1 MKRLATEANIA
12 VLLVEQNAVTALR
25 VASQGVVLNLGQV
38 VMAGTGAGDRL
49 PRGAAPCLPGLLRA
63 EAAMTNF
70 IDYLLG
76 GLGSGA
82 IIALMALALVLTW
95 RATRV
100 VNFAQ
105 VGQAMFTTFI
115 ALTIQTA
122 TGNWFVALVGAMVA
136 GAVLGVVVQYLVLR
150 PVKRMD
156 TSGRDHRHVRRPDR
170 PAGRGRD
177 DLGRRQPGLPAA
189 VRQLARSPLFG
200 REWPI
205 SVYDLVVIGA
215 APPWWSGLTLLF
227 TRTTLGLAMRAT
239 AFNPEVARLSGV
251 RVSRTLTIGWALAGI
266 VGAVA
271 GVLVAPTSTISPNS
285 FDILL
290 VFAFTAAV
298 IGGLDSLVGAV
309 AMGVGTGL
317 VISLVSG
324 YSDSS
329 NAPVVALVLLA
340 LNLLLKPEGMFG
352 HTSAR
357 SV

>member
-1 MKRLATEANIA
+1 MTE
-12 VLLVEQNAVTALR
+12 L
-25 VASQGVVLNLGQV
+25 
-38 VMAGTGAGDRL
+38 
-49 PRGAAPCLPGLLRA
+49 
-63 EAAMTNF
+63 

-76 GLGSGA
+76 GVGSGA
-82 IIALMALALVLTW
+82 VIALMALALVLTW

-115 ALTIQTA
+115 ALSIQTA
-122 TGNWFVALVGAMVA
+122 TGSWYVAFAGAVVA
-136 GAVLGVVVQYLVLR
+136 GAILGVVVQYLVLR

-156 TSGRDHRHVRRPDR
+156 TSGAIIATFGVLIALQAA
-170 PAGRGRD
+170 AGMIWGGD
-177 DLGRRQPGLPAA
+177 SQAYPQPFDNEA
-189 VRQLARSPLFG
+189 VTVLG
-200 REWPI
+200 REWPL
-205 SVYDLVVIGA
+205 SAYDLVVIGFA
-215 APPWWSGLTLLF
+215 AVLVVALTLLF
-227 TRTTLGLAMRAT
+227 TRTSLGLAMRAT

-266 VGAVA
+266 VGACA

-309 AMGVGTGL
+309 SMGISTGL
-317 VISLVSG
+317 VLSVVSG

-329 NAPVVALVLLA
+329 NAPVAALVLLS
-340 LNLLLKPEGMFG
+340 LNLLIKPEGMFG
-352 HTSAR
+352 HNKVR

>member
-1 MKRLATEANIA
+1 
-12 VLLVEQNAVTALR
+12 VT
-25 VASQGVVLNLGQV
+25 Q
-38 VMAGTGAGDRL
+38 
-49 PRGAAPCLPGLLRA
+49 
-63 EAAMTNF
+63 F
-70 IDYLLG
+70 IDYVLG
-76 GLGSGA
+76 GIGGGA

-115 ALTIQTA
+115 ALSIQTL
-122 TGNWFVALVGAMVA
+122 TGSWFVALVGAILA
-136 GAVLGVVVQYLVLR
+136 GAVLGVIVQYLVLR
-150 PVKRMD
+150 PVRRMD
-156 TSGRDHRHVRRPDR
+156 TSGAIIATFGVLIALQAA
-170 PAGRGRD
+170 AGMIWGGD
-177 DLGRRQPGLPAA
+177 SQAYPQPFSNTAIT
-189 VRQLARSPLFG
+189 LFG
-200 REWPI
+200 REWPL
-205 SVYDLVVIGA
+205 SVYDLVVIGFA
-215 APPWWSGLTLLF
+215 TVMVISLTLLF
-227 TRTTLGLAMRAT
+227 TRTNLGLAMRAT

-271 GVLVAPTSTISPNS
+271 GVLIAPSSTLSPNS

-309 AMGVGTGL
+309 ALGIGTGL
-317 VISLVSG
+317 ILSVVSG

-340 LNLLLKPEGMFG
+340 LNLALKPEGIFG
-352 HTSAR
+352 HNSAR
-357 SV
+357 AV

>member
-1 MKRLATEANIA
+1 
-12 VLLVEQNAVTALR
+12 
-25 VASQGVVLNLGQV
+25 
-38 VMAGTGAGDRL
+38 
-49 PRGAAPCLPGLLRA
+49 
-63 EAAMTNF
+63 MTNF
-70 IDYLLG
+70 IEYLLG

-115 ALTIQTA
+115 ALSIQDL
-122 TGNWFVALVGAMVA
+122 TGNWFLALAGAIVA
-136 GAVLGVVVQYLVLR
+136 GAALGVVVQYLVLR
-150 PVKRMD
+150 PVKRAD
-156 TSGRDHRHVRRPDR
+156 TSGAIIATFGVLIALQ
-170 PAGRGRD
+170 AGAGMIWGGD
-177 DLGRRQPGLPAA
+177 QQAYPQPFNSAGISA
-189 VRQLARSPLFG
+189 FG

-205 SVYDLVVIGA
+205 SVYDLVVIGVTLA
-215 APPWWSGLTLLF
+215 LVVGLSLVF
-227 TRTTLGLAMRAT
+227 TRTNLGLSMRAT

-251 RVSRTLTIGWALAGI
+251 RVSRTLTIGWAIAGI

-271 GVLVAPTSTISPNS
+271 GVLVAPISTLSPNS

-309 AMGVGTGL
+309 ALGVGTGL
-317 VISLVSG
+317 VISLVTG

-340 LNLLLKPEGMFG
+340 LNLLLKPDGVFG
-352 HTSAR
+352 QTSSR